1 MFCNNDC
8 IMCKDYKTGKN
19 YNFSYDELIKK
30 VSDLISEDE
39 GIHDYK
45 IVIGGGEPTIYPRI
59 FDLIQ
64 FLRDSGFNEI
74 AIHTN
79 GRRLSDYS
87 FAKRLIESGIKAF
100 LVSFHSH
107 ISSVSRK
114 ISQKEKSFEETLDGI
129 ANLAG
134 FKNEIILNISH
145 VMQNLNYK
153 FLPDFASFMS
163 SFTDIDLIVL
173 SYVETRNHDI
183 MVDFGQLKPYLDS
196 AIEIFQENH
205 IDFAINNLP
214 PCVFVGSEKHYFDR
228 YKKNHSIKGISTG
241 IASDHSINFYCIQ
254 QMKGQFCYSAKCESC
269 TYRRMCQGILRT
281 YYDRFKDSSINPVS
295 FFYAKRV
302 LDKIEIKTLNC
313 F

>member
-1 MFCNNDC
+1 
-8 IMCKDYKTGKN
+8 MCKDYKTGKN

-114 ISQKEKSFEETLDGI
+114 ISQK
-129 ANLAG
+129 
-134 FKNEIILNISH
+134 
-145 VMQNLNYK
+145 
-153 FLPDFASFMS
+153 
-163 SFTDIDLIVL
+163 
-173 SYVETRNHDI
+173 
-183 MVDFGQLKPYLDS
+183 
-196 AIEIFQENH
+196 
-205 IDFAINNLP
+205 
-214 PCVFVGSEKHYFDR
+214 
-228 YKKNHSIKGISTG
+228 
-241 IASDHSINFYCIQ
+241 
-254 QMKGQFCYSAKCESC
+254 
-269 TYRRMCQGILRT
+269 
-281 YYDRFKDSSINPVS
+281 
-295 FFYAKRV
+295 
-302 LDKIEIKTLNC
+302 
-313 F
+313 